1 MGTALAD
8 GLYRVTRG
16 GVCAG
21 FIVERGAIVD
31 CAPVLSRRIDW
42 WVRSGF
48 ARRVDSLRV
57 LVTGSRQWP
66 RERAVVVRDVIAAA
80 AGGDR
85 DPGCVTVVHG
95 ACQDREGRLL
105 GADRWA
111 DLTAERLGY
120 RVERLPADW
129 ARFGRGAGM
138 IRNRAMVALGADV
151 CLAFPL
157 GASPGTRG
165 CLREAERAGIPV
177 RVTEG

>member
-1 MGTALAD
+1 MALAD
-8 GLYRVTRG
+8 GLYRVSHG

-21 FIVERGAIVD
+21 FVVEGGAVVE
-31 CAPVLSRRIDW
+31 CAPVLRRRIDW
-42 WVRSGF
+42 WSRSPF
-48 ARRVDSLRV
+48 VRRVEPLRV

-66 RERAVVVRDVIAAA
+66 RERAVVVRDAIAAVA
-80 AGGDR
+80 GDR
-85 DPGCVTVVHG
+85 EPALVTVVHG
-95 ACQDREGRLL
+95 ACQNREGRLL

-120 RVERLPADW
+120 CVERYPAAW
-129 ARFGRGAGM
+129 RELGRAAGM

-157 GASPGTRG
+157 GRSPGTRG
-165 CLREAERAGIPV
+165 CVREAERAGIPV